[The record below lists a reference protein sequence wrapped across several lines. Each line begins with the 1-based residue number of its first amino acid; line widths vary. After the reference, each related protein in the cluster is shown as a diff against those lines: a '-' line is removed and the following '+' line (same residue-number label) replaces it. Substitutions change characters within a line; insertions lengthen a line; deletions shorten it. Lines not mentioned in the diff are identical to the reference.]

1 MKMAASETTLPDTL
15 SANCY
20 SHTKGNKE
28 LKEKRNEFDE
38 FKIFKE
44 GLPSFFA
51 IRDKLVR
58 LIPF

>member
-28 LKEKRNEFDE
+28 LKEKGMNLMSLRFLR
-38 FKIFKE
+38 KAC
-44 GLPSFFA
+44 LPFL
-51 IRDKLVR
+51 R
-58 LIPF
+58 